1 MIKKEKIYEAQIRRS
16 PVSNVKKLTKIEAR
30 SGQVVVDKIP
40 INANESIFM
49 VLNFDLPEIR
59 GFRLWGNGFELKP
72 LLEMLDLQKG

>member
-1 MIKKEKIYEAQIRRS
+1 MKKEKIYEAQIRRS

-49 VLNFDLPEIR
+49 VLNFDLP
-59 GFRLWGNGFELKP
+59 
-72 LLEMLDLQKG
+72 D